1 MGAPENIRWPYLI
14 DLCRGL
20 QCRKRE
26 LLRVIW
32 QVTVTPGKSVGF
44 VTDPDLRGW
53 EGGGVEKE
61 RAREREKKR
70 GGEVGGSERKE
81 TNK

>member
-1 MGAPENIRWPYLI
+1 M
-14 DLCRGL
+14 
-20 QCRKRE
+20 
-26 LLRVIW
+26 IW

-53 EGGGVEKE
+53 EGGGD
-61 RAREREKKR
+61 RERESKREGKKT

>member
-1 MGAPENIRWPYLI
+1 M
-14 DLCRGL
+14 
-20 QCRKRE
+20 
-26 LLRVIW
+26 IW